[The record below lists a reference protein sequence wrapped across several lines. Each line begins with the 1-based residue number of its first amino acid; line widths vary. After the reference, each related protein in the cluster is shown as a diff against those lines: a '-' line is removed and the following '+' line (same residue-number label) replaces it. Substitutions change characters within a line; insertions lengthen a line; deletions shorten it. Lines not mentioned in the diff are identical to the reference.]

1 MPAEQHKEATAHV
14 GYQRRFAP
22 AGQRVTMRFG
32 VDEPSLAAIR
42 EAAGGGNAT
51 LSAATNDLVRRGAE
65 RLRARGLPA
74 LEDRPAK
81 RVRWEPAGAITW
93 TTISTDAE
101 TADLARNLAHRL
113 YTTQNHAL
121 HLLLR
126 EGLRPD

>member
-1 MPAEQHKEATAHV
+1 MPAEQRKEAIAHV

-22 AGQRVTMRFG
+22 TAKRVTMRFG
-32 VDEPSLAAIR
+32 VDEPILAAIR
-42 EAAGGGNAT
+42 QAAGGDNAT

-81 RVRWEPAGAITW
+81 RVRWEPTGAITW

-101 TADLARNLAHRL
+101 TADLARDLAHRL
-113 YTTQNHAL
+113 YTTKNHAL